1 MNIMN
6 YYKKG
11 IMRLNMTTA
20 NDILEYSNKANMLKA
35 LRQAKNNLVFAA
47 SQRIKLRP
55 QEIELLIKID
65 AFLSTEEL

>member
-1 MNIMN
+1 
-6 YYKKG
+6 
-11 IMRLNMTTA
+11 MTTA